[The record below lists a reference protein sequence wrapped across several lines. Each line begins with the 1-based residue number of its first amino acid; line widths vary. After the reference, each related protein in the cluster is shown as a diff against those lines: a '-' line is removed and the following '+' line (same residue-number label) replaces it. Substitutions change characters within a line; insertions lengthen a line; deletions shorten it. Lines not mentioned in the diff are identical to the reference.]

1 MNFFSSAGMT
11 VRLPSDAKLLTFLL
25 GDDQA
30 GQFDYSSRMAAVTA
44 MDESES
50 GLVQVRQMFNNKTYL
65 NVFGDKPG
73 FLSVS
78 GFFAHS
84 DCYSSFDAKG
94 RPLTTGFELL
104 HYYYR
109 QHKISNRLESIP
121 IMIGGVMTPVT
132 YQAFLLG
139 INIKVPDAQL
149 GIGQFNM
156 QFIYPIEQ
164 PVLYDYFEGL
174 FIVRPPKPPDDPYA
188 PPAAISS
195 NGLFL
200 P

>member
-1 MNFFSSAGMT
+1 MNFFSSAGT
-11 VRLPSDAKLLTFLL
+11 VIRLPGDAKLLTFFL
-25 GDDQA
+25 GDDNNL
-30 GQFDYSSRMAAVTA
+30 QFDYSGRMAVVTSI
-44 MDESES
+44 DESES

-84 DCYSSFDAKG
+84 DCTSDVDAFG

-109 QHKISNRLESIP
+109 QHKISNKLNSIP
-121 IMIGGVMTPVT
+121 ILIGGVMTPVV

-149 GIGQFNM
+149 ALGQFNM
-156 QFIYPIEQ
+156 QFIYPINQ
-164 PVLYDYFEGL
+164 PELYDYFEGL
-174 FIVRPPKPPDDPYA
+174 FIVNQPEEPDDPYA
-188 PPAAISS
+188 LSLTPSN